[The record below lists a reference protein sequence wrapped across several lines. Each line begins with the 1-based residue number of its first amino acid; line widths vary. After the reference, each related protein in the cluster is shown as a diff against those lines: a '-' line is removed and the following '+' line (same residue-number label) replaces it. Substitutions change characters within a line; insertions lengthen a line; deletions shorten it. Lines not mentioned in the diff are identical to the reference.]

1 MLHPGKIPP
10 SKTNLGILRN
20 SQKTTSNVI
29 KRWVFSKVPTSST
42 PPPNYS
48 IWAKALRVTLNI
60 ARQRSAPGS
69 KSVFWEPERLENHDF
84 HDFSDFHQNAQPDWS
99 PTRNWEI
106 LQRNRN
112 ETGVGSNDRS
122 FDASSGKNAPVQN
135 EFRDFPKF
143 SKNYLQG
150 YKKLSLFQSAN

>member
-1 MLHPGKIPP
+1 MNSGISH
-10 SKTNLGILRN
+10 NLGKTSKN
-20 SQKTTSNVI
+20 KQKGQS
-29 KRWVFSKVPTSST
+29 FSKCQLA
-42 PPPNYS
+42 PPCPR
-48 IWAKALRVTLNI
+48 ITLREKALRVKYLNI
-60 ARQRSAPGS
+60 ARQRSAPGW
-69 KSVFWEPERLENHDF
+69 KTVFREPGRLENHDF
-84 HDFSDFHQNAQPDWS
+84 HDFSDFHQNAQPGWS

-122 FDASSGKNAPVQN
+122 FYASSGKNTPVQN

-143 SKNYLQG
+143 SKNHLQG